1 MKTVIAVTGAS
12 GSIYAERLFE
22 KLNLPEIRNQI
33 EKTEVVFSDSGKK
46 VWNFEIGNTDFSNF
60 PFKIWDNNSFDA
72 PFASGSSKYDVML
85 ICPCSMG
92 TLGRI
97 AGGISNDLITRA
109 ADVFLKEKR
118 KLILVSRETPL
129 NSIHIKNMKKIS
141 EAGGIIFPASPSFYT
156 KPTTIAELVD
166 SVVNRILDLSGIK
179 TEFSRWGENPV

>member
-1 MKTVIAVTGAS
+1 
-12 GSIYAERLFE
+12 
-22 KLNLPEIRNQI
+22 
-33 EKTEVVFSDSGKK
+33 
-46 VWNFEIGNTDFSNF
+46 
-60 PFKIWDNNSFDA
+60 
-72 PFASGSSKYDVML
+72 
-85 ICPCSMG
+85 MG